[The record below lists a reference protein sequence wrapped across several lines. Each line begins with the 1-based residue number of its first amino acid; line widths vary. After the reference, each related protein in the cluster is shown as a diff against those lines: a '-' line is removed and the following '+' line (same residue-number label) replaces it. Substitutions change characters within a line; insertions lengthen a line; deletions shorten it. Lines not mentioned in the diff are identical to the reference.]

1 MVKGRPYIDD
11 PMSRADFTLTYD
23 GPALAMHEMD
33 VRDLA
38 PAMLGVG
45 ELFDAM
51 NMLLNGEAASV
62 KVNVRAHE
70 PGCFSVVFDIVQSW
84 RDGAMSLLTG
94 DFVTAALNLKELL
107 LGSAGLIWWIKRR
120 RGQMPDRVEK
130 LSGNML
136 RIHYADE
143 SFDVPLDLLRL
154 YQDLAVRN
162 ALEKVV
168 HKPLQNPGIDLVEFG
183 PRAGPLQQIA
193 KSQAG
198 AFTVPEVAER
208 ILVSDTR
215 EAAYSIVSLAFKDD
229 NKWRL
234 HDGTSPLSATIE
246 DEEFLRKVNA
256 NLIRFAKGDVLIC
269 EVEFTQKQGAKGL
282 ATESVVKRV
291 KEHIPAPR
299 QLGLAFPSSQSIE
312 GDDSE

>member
-1 MVKGRPYIDD
+1 
-11 PMSRADFTLTYD
+11 
-23 GPALAMHEMD
+23 MD
-33 VRDLA
+33 VRELA
-38 PAMLGVG
+38 PAMLAVG

-51 NMLLNGEAASV
+51 NMLLNSEAADV
-62 KVNVRAHE
+62 QVNVRAHE

-107 LGSAGLIWWIKRR
+107 LGGTGLVWWIRHKR
-120 RGQMPDRVEK
+120 GKVPDRVEK
-130 LSGNML
+130 LSGNMI
-136 RIHYADE
+136 RVHYEDE
-143 SFDVPLDLLRL
+143 SFDVPLELLRL

-183 PRAGPLQQIA
+183 PRKAPLQRVVKA
-193 KSQAG
+193 QAES
-198 AFTVPEVAER
+198 FKVPEVADR
-208 ILVSDTR
+208 VLVSDTR
-215 EAAYSIVSLAFKDD
+215 EAAFSIVSLAFKDD

-234 HDGTSPLSATIE
+234 HDGTSSVSATIE
-246 DEEFLRKVNA
+246 DEDFLRKVNA

-282 ATESVVKRV
+282 VTENVVKRV

-299 QLGLAFPSSQSIE
+299 QLGLALPFPEKGSDQNP
-312 GDDSE
+312 

>member
-1 MVKGRPYIDD
+1 
-11 PMSRADFTLTYD
+11 MSRADFTLTYD
-23 GPALAMHEMD
+23 GPALASHEMD
-33 VRDLA
+33 VRELA
-38 PAMLGVG
+38 PAMLAVG

-51 NMLLNGEAASV
+51 NMLLNGESADV
-62 KVNVRAHE
+62 QVNVRAHE

-107 LGSAGLIWWIKRR
+107 IGGTGLIWWIRQQ
-120 RGQMPDRVEK
+120 RGQVPDRVEK
-130 LSGNML
+130 LSGNMI
-136 RIHYADE
+136 RVHYGDE
-143 SFDVPLDLLRL
+143 SFDVPLELLRL
-154 YQDLAVRN
+154 YQDLAVRT

-168 HKPLQNPGIDLVEFG
+168 HRPLQNPGISLVEFG
-183 PRAGPLQQIA
+183 HRAAPAQQISKHDA
-193 KSQAG
+193 S
-198 AFTVPEVAER
+198 AFKVPDVPERV
-208 ILVSDTR
+208 LVSDTR
-215 EAAYSIVSLAFKDD
+215 EAAFSIVSLAFKDD

-234 HDGTSPLSATIE
+234 HDGTSSVSATIE

-282 ATESVVKRV
+282 VTDNVVKKV

-299 QLGLAFPSSQSIE
+299 QLGLPLLPRE
-312 GDDSE
+312 